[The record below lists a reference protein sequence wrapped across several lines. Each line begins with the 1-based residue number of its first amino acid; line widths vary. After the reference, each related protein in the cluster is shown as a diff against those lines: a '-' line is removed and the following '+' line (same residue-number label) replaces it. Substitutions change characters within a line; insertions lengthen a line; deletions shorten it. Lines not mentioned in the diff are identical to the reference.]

1 MITSREIRELLA
13 RKPEHLYYIISSLL
27 DVNLVFLG
35 EAITEK
41 TTWIRFE
48 AATNEGKRWRWVS
61 CNIDYEQFFNPYFS
75 RHQHFSHPDPL
86 AYTQRLIKYAFKLGY
101 IAEASLCVAALREI
115 QLWEL
120 PFENHVPVRDRPDPE
135 VL

>member
-13 RKPEHLYYIISSLL
+13 RKPEHLFYIISSIL
-27 DVNLVFLG
+27 DVGLSESL
-35 EAITEK
+35 TKK
-41 TTWIRFE
+41 TTWVRFE
-48 AATNEGKRWRWVS
+48 AATNEGKRWHWVS
-61 CNIDYEQFFNPYFS
+61 CHADYEQFFSSTNFS
-75 RHQHFSHPDPL
+75 HRQHFSHPDPL

-115 QLWEL
+115 QLWE
-120 PFENHVPVRDRPDPE
+120 PPVENHVPVRDRPDPE